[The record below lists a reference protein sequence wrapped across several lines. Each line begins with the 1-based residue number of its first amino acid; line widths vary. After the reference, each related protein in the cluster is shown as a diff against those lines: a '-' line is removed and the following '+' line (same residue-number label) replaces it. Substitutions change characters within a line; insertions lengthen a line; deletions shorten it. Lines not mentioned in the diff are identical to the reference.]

1 LTGRE
6 AAGGYDERVLGSREF
21 VEHLRWEWEKGLSDR
36 LHRVIPVLELI
47 KRVAV
52 LIEVDTSALKDHRR
66 SRQVVEARDILC

>member
-21 VEHLRWEWEKGLSDR
+21 VEHLRWEKGLSDR

-47 KRVAV
+47 KRVAA